1 MCISDSETTVKNVTH
16 SVQYTT
22 ALSFSGIKN
31 EYFPTDSLP
40 PFIENK

>member
-1 MCISDSETTVKNVTH
+1 MCISDSEATVKNVTH
-16 SVQYTT
+16 SMYNTLHT
-22 ALSFSGIKN
+22 CLSGIKN